1 MKKLLIISPFSLPYI
16 GGLEK
21 QINSISELLKND
33 YDVYVYSSKIHY
45 NFCDIGYVSNYKVIK
60 YGYNLTQWI
69 NRVDDVIE
77 YLRLN
82 FTDVILF
89 TSIASPIKEY
99 IISLK
104 EKKPCNIIFRLPT
117 TDHIDRHL
125 GYNGYKILKEFD
137 GIVVLN
143 HHDLNMLESFCEH
156 VYFIPNVIIP
166 FRGVTTEE
174 KDESIFITSR
184 VTKTKN
190 IKLLLEITK
199 ILSNYTFL
207 IQISKNF
214 NDCLFYYQ
222 TLVSLKKRKNVYI
235 VRQSLDNSCWFGRCK
250 YYVSTSISDGLSNSI
265 IEALF
270 NNNLVFCLP
279 TVSNRYFST
288 CVYFYENA
296 SQLRHLFLMQKNGT
310 LESENKQK
318 AAQKLLVQH
327 QKNYIAERWNIFLS
341 LIS

>member
-1 MKKLLIISPFSLPYI
+1 MLKLFMILFAKKAKVLEFLKRFVIFFLLFIIFSSAGFFVYLNKKYIPAVLMYHYVKDSSIVEHDKRYIRPQTFDKQMKFLKDRKYNVIP
-16 GGLEK
+16 LEK
-21 QINSISELLKND
+21 
-33 YDVYVYSSKIHY
+33 
-45 NFCDIGYVSNYKVIK
+45 F
-60 YGYNLTQWI
+60 
-69 NRVDDVIE
+69 
-77 YLRLN
+77 
-82 FTDVILF
+82 
-89 TSIASPIKEY
+89 AA
-99 IISLK
+99 SLK